1 MTYNLGMS
9 IRPLDL
15 LDLPYIARYRNDTL
29 TLDSAR
35 ALTRGHPLGAA
46 GFLSYFNPSRHLY
59 AAVANGNGSSVLGGV
74 IHTRGDTFAKLLY
87 LTPSSQL
94 THPELP
100 ALLDHLSIEAG
111 KWGAFHVLAEIDE
124 TSEAF
129 ILLRKAGFSVYAW
142 QRMWDVSNLTDA
154 GTGPGWKRARAVD
167 LPAIQS
173 LYYQIAPALLHPIE
187 PAPNRPRGLISGDG
201 IKCYANVSSGAVGI
215 VFTPLIHPEISNV
228 AERLVGLVKA
238 LPDRRSRSVYFCVR
252 SYQAWLE
259 PVLEDLGA
267 QATSRQA
274 VMVKHLTHLVRNQE
288 TVPAVPS
295 GASIQPSRV
304 TRIDKRTG

>member
-1 MTYNLGMS
+1 M
-9 IRPLDL
+9 IRSLDL

-46 GFLSYFNPSRHLY
+46 GFLSYFNPARHLY
-59 AAVANGNGSSVLGGV
+59 AAVANGNGSSILGGV

-100 ALLDHLSIEAG
+100 SLLDHLSIEAG

-124 TSEAF
+124 TSDAF

-154 GTGPGWKRARAVD
+154 GSGSSWKRSRSVD

-201 IKCYANVSSGAVGI
+201 IKCYANMTSGAVGI
-215 VFTPLIHPEISNV
+215 MFTPLIHPEVSNV
-228 AERLVGLVKA
+228 GERLVGLVKA
-238 LPDRRSRSVYFCVR
+238 IPDRRSRSVYFCVR

-274 VMVKHLTHLVRNQE
+274 VMVKHLTHLVRDQE
-288 TVPAVPS
+288 TAPAVPS
-295 GASIQPSRV
+295 GATIQPSRV

>member
-1 MTYNLGMS
+1 
-9 IRPLDL
+9 
-15 LDLPYIARYRNDTL
+15 L

-59 AAVANGNGSSVLGGV
+59 AAIAKENGSSVMGGV
-74 IHTRGDTFAKLLY
+74 IHTRGETFAKLLY
-87 LTPSSQL
+87 LTPASQL
-94 THPELP
+94 AHPELP
-100 ALLDHLSIEAG
+100 SLLDHLSIEAG

-124 TSEAF
+124 RSDAF

-142 QRMWDVSNLTDA
+142 QRMWDVSNLVEA
-154 GTGPGWKRARAVD
+154 SSGSEWRRVRSVD
-167 LPAIQS
+167 LPAVQS

-187 PAPNRPRGLISGDG
+187 PAPNRPRGLISGDR
-201 IKCYANVSSGAVGI
+201 IKCYANVTRGVAGI

-228 AERLVGLVKA
+228 SERLVGLAKA
-238 LPDRRSRSVYFCVR
+238 IADRRSRSLYFCVR

-259 PVLEDLGA
+259 PALEDLGA

-274 VMVKHLTHLVRNQE
+274 VMVKHLTHLLRNE
-288 TVPAVPS
+288 DTVPAVPS

-304 TRIDKRTG
+304 TRMNGRT

>member
-1 MTYNLGMS
+1 MS

-15 LDLPYIARYRNDTL
+15 LDLPYVTRYRNDTL

-35 ALTRGHPLGAA
+35 ALTRGHPLGAV
-46 GFLSYFNPSRHLY
+46 GFLSYFNPARHLY
-59 AAVANGNGSSVLGGV
+59 AALAKENGSSILGGV
-74 IHTRGDTFAKLLY
+74 IHTRGETFARLLY
-87 LTPSSQL
+87 LTPSSEL
-94 THPELP
+94 KHPELP

-111 KWGAFHVLAEIDE
+111 KWGAFHVLAEVDE
-124 TSEAF
+124 TSDAF

-142 QRMWDVSNLTDA
+142 QRMWDVSNLTEA
-154 GTGPGWKRARAVD
+154 GQRSTWRRARSVD

-173 LYYQIAPALLHPIE
+173 LYYQIAPALLHAIE
-187 PAPNRPRGLISGDG
+187 PAPNQPRGLVSGDG
-201 IKCYANVSSGAVGI
+201 IKCYASMMSGVAGI
-215 VFTPLIHPEISNV
+215 VFTPLIHPEISKV
-228 AERLVGLVKA
+228 SDRLAGLVNSVQ
-238 LPDRRSRSVYFCVR
+238 DHRSRSVYFCVR

-274 VMVKHLTHLVRNQE
+274 VMVKHLTHLLRDEQ

-295 GASIQPSRV
+295 AASIQPSRV
-304 TRIDKRTG
+304 TRMDKHSSG